1 MKISLKNWLFIVLT
15 ASILASCKILYVP
28 NTFNSP
34 LLRNKGDMQLNALI
48 GIPGIEAQTALAV
61 TDRIGLM
68 ANGQLLKQ
76 TNKDSQIV
84 KRTLI
89 EGGIGY
95 TERFSDKGIFEI
107 FAGGGVG
114 SVPAKFRDQTWDG
127 VQTATLKRYF
137 VQPALGFC
145 NDWLDFSIVSRLS
158 LVDIGPQRNWFY
170 EPGIVSKLGY
180 KRLRVLAS
188 LSFSIPF
195 RKAEDRVWDNMPVT
209 FSVGMHFN
217 FGKRRLDE

>member
-1 MKISLKNWLFIVLT
+1 
-15 ASILASCKILYVP
+15 
-28 NTFNSP
+28 
-34 LLRNKGDMQLNALI
+34 MQLNAVI
-48 GIPGIEAQTALAV
+48 GIPGIEAQTAVAV
-61 TDRIGLM
+61 TDRLGLM

-76 TNKDSQIV
+76 TNKESQIA

-114 SVPAKFRDQTWDG
+114 SVPAKFRDRPWDG
-127 VQTATLKRYF
+127 VQTASLRRYF
-137 VQPALGFC
+137 IQPALGFC
-145 NDWLDFSIVSRLS
+145 NDWLDLSIVSRLS